1 MYVEF
6 CRKLVWT
13 IYQLHPQYSKLLGLT
28 HPPTPLWNAFVVL
41 PTEQTISMTID
52 NTSVFVPG
60 GQAPQLGFRRGEFIA
75 QPADPA
81 DGDHN
86 AFNAASEVVNTVYHF
101 SIQPDLSKL
110 SNFNHEYQIVWIEPS
125 DGTHTFDIQVGA

>member
-1 MYVEF
+1 
-6 CRKLVWT
+6 
-13 IYQLHPQYSKLLGLT
+13 
-28 HPPTPLWNAFVVL
+28 
-41 PTEQTISMTID
+41 MTID

-86 AFNAASEVVNTVYHF
+86 AFNAASEVGTTVYHF
-101 SIQPDLSKL
+101 SIQSDLSEL
-110 SNFNHEYQIVWIEPS
+110 LNFNCGYQIVWIEPS
-125 DGTHTFDIQVGA
+125 DGTHVFDIFNCA